1 MKERIY
7 TINLKREFLKG
18 ARWKKSQK
26 ASYAVR
32 SFLKKHMKTDE
43 DKIKIGSSITE
54 KIWEHGNQKPPT
66 KIRIKVIQ
74 TDEGIVKAEM
84 FGAIFPEELTQEKK
98 KEKKEKTKEE
108 SKEEKST
115 EKSEEEKKQEIKE
128 KSKEE
133 KKEETKEK
141 HKEEK
146 K

>member
-32 SFLKKHMKTDE
+32 AFLKKHMKTDE

-54 KIWEHGNQKPPT
+54 KIWEHGNQKPPA

-84 FGAIFPEELTQEKK
+84 FGAIFPEELTQEKEKK
-98 KEKKEKTKEE
+98 KEKKEEP
-108 SKEEKST
+108 KEEKPT
-115 EKSEEEKKQEIKE
+115 EKPEEEKKQETKE
-128 KSKEE
+128 KPKEE
-133 KKEETKEK
+133 KK
-141 HKEEK
+141 
-146 K
+146 

>member
-32 SFLKKHMKTDE
+32 AFLKKHMKTDE
-43 DKIKIGSSITE
+43 NKIKIGSSIIE

-84 FGAIFPEELTQEKK
+84 FGAIFPEELTQEKEKK
-98 KEKKEKTKEE
+98 KEKKEKPKEE
-108 SKEEKST
+108 P
-115 EKSEEEKKQEIKE
+115 
-128 KSKEE
+128 KEE

-141 HKEEK
+141 SKEDK

>member
-7 TINLKREFLKG
+7 TINLKREFLK
-18 ARWKKSQK
+18 APRWKNSQK

-32 SFLKKHMKTDE
+32 KFLERHMKIDE
-43 DKIKIGSSITE
+43 NKIKIGSSITE
-54 KIWEHGNQKPPT
+54 KIWEHGNQNPPN

-84 FGAIFPEELTQEKK
+84 FGTVFSEELVQEKK
-98 KEKKEKTKEE
+98 KEKP
-108 SKEEKST
+108 KEEKSK
-115 EKSEEEKKQEIKE
+115 EEPKEEKKQEIKE

-133 KKEETKEK
+133 KEEETKEK
-141 HKEEK
+141 PKEEK